1 MFKSIQ
7 WKLVGVFLLLV
18 LSVILVSGTVM
29 INSVSEFYHRDFVR
43 QIRQGMTEDVIK
55 QLRVAARSDSPVE
68 AMMESMS
75 IYSSRFG
82 IDSYRNYYILDENG
96 NYLAGSGDGDGAQL
110 ERTENILAAMDG
122 VVGDGVK
129 VEQSVMDYACPI
141 DGGAQDYILY
151 LRDTKE
157 EIYEITRSIF
167 RVMLQALLAGAV
179 IAVLLALVLSKAITQ
194 PLAGLTKRVQ
204 RLAQGEFEHRSDVL
218 ATDELGELTN
228 TFDDMAQTL
237 KHTMEEI
244 AEEKDKM
251 ETMIRYMTDGVMSF
265 NRDGQMI
272 LCNPAARRLLK
283 LSEDQT
289 VFFDSF
295 FRNLGL
301 NVRLGQFLYFDSQS
315 SMEQIVEF
323 EGAYLA
329 VTIAPIKIEEEK
341 NTGVVVVWQDMTERQ
356 KLDELRKEFVANVS
370 HELKTPLTTIKTYS
384 ETLLDDGLENKE
396 MAVSFLGVINK
407 ESDRMNRIV
416 SDLLTLSRIDYQKI
430 SWRKTKF
437 SIDALLGE
445 LTETLSIPAKKHQ
458 HSLTYIA
465 PENLPKIIGDRDRI
479 QQLLINILSNAIKY
493 TPNGGTIRIV
503 ASVRGDE
510 VHIQVK
516 DNGIGIPKADLDRL
530 FERFYRVDKARSRDR
545 GGTGLGLS
553 IAKEIA
559 DAHGGR
565 ISIESQEKV
574 GTTVHIYLPIHP
586 EEPSVTVEEDPGRFD
601 AQELLDEID
610 RW

>member
-289 VFFDSF
+289 VSFDSF

>member
-1 MFKSIQ
+1 
-7 WKLVGVFLLLV
+7 
-18 LSVILVSGTVM
+18 
-29 INSVSEFYHRDFVR
+29 
-43 QIRQGMTEDVIK
+43 
-55 QLRVAARSDSPVE
+55 
-68 AMMESMS
+68 
-75 IYSSRFG
+75 
-82 IDSYRNYYILDENG
+82 
-96 NYLAGSGDGDGAQL
+96 
-110 ERTENILAAMDG
+110 
-122 VVGDGVK
+122 
-129 VEQSVMDYACPI
+129 
-141 DGGAQDYILY
+141 
-151 LRDTKE
+151 
-157 EIYEITRSIF
+157 
-167 RVMLQALLAGAV
+167 
-179 IAVLLALVLSKAITQ
+179 
-194 PLAGLTKRVQ
+194 
-204 RLAQGEFEHRSDVL
+204 
-218 ATDELGELTN
+218 
-228 TFDDMAQTL
+228 
-237 KHTMEEI
+237 
-244 AEEKDKM
+244 
-251 ETMIRYMTDGVMSF
+251 
-265 NRDGQMI
+265 
-272 LCNPAARRLLK
+272 
-283 LSEDQT
+283 
-289 VFFDSF
+289 
-295 FRNLGL
+295 
-301 NVRLGQFLYFDSQS
+301 
-315 SMEQIVEF
+315 
-323 EGAYLA
+323 
-329 VTIAPIKIEEEK
+329 
-341 NTGVVVVWQDMTERQ
+341 MTERQ

>member
-18 LSVILVSGTVM
+18 LSVILVSGTIM

-43 QIRQGMTEDVIK
+43 QISQGLTEDVTK
-55 QLRVAARSDSPVE
+55 QLRIAARSDTPVE
-68 AMMESMS
+68 AMMECMS

-96 NYLAGSGDGDGAQL
+96 NYLAGSGDGDGEQI

-122 VVGDGVK
+122 AVGDGVK
-129 VEQSVMDYACPI
+129 VEQSVMDYAYPVQGR
-141 DGGAQDYILY
+141 DQTYLLY

-167 RVMLQALLAGAV
+167 LVMLQALLAGAL
-179 IAVLLALVLSKAITQ
+179 IAVLLALVLSKAITL
-194 PLAGLTKRVQ
+194 PLTALTKKVQ
-204 RLAQGEFEHRSDVL
+204 RMAQGEFDHRSDIA

-228 TFDDMAQTL
+228 SFDDMAQTL
-237 KHTMEEI
+237 KSTMEEI

-251 ETMIRYMTDGVMSF
+251 ETIIRYMTDGVMFF
-265 NRDGQMI
+265 NRDGQMV
-272 LCNPAARRLLK
+272 LCNPAARRMLGL
-283 LSEDQT
+283 EEEQT
-289 VFFDSF
+289 VLFDGF
-295 FRNLGL
+295 FRSLGVP
-301 NVRLGQFLYFDSQS
+301 VRLGQFLYFDSQGI
-315 SMEQIVEF
+315 MERIISF
-323 EGAYLA
+323 GGAYLA
-329 VTIAPIKIEEEK
+329 VTLAPIKIEEEK

-356 KLDELRKEFVANVS
+356 KLDDLRKEFVANVS

-384 ETLLDDGLENKE
+384 ETILDDGLENKE
-396 MAVSFLGVINK
+396 MAISFLGVINK
-407 ESDRMNRIV
+407 ETDRMNRIV
-416 SDLLTLSRIDYQKI
+416 SDLLTLSRIDYHKL
-430 SWRKTKF
+430 SWKMDWF
-437 SIDALLGE
+437 SIDELLGE

-465 PENLPKIIGDRDRI
+465 PENMPEIVGDRDRI
-479 QQLLINILSNAIKY
+479 QQLMINILSNAIKY
-493 TPNGGTIRIV
+493 TPNGGTIRII
-503 ASVRGDE
+503 AAVRGRE

-516 DNGIGIPKADLDRL
+516 DNGIGIPKEDLDRL
-530 FERFYRVDKARSRDR
+530 FERFYRVDKARSRER

-565 ISIESQEKV
+565 ISIESQVQV
-574 GTTVHIYLPIHP
+574 GTTVHIYLPIQQEAP
-586 EEPSVTVEEDPGRFD
+586 TVTVETDQDGFD
-601 AQELLDEID
+601 ASELLENLDQ
-610 RW
+610 W

>member
-18 LSVILVSGTVM
+18 LSVILVSGTIM

-43 QIRQGMTEDVIK
+43 QISQGLTEDVTK
-55 QLRVAARSDSPVE
+55 QLRIAARSDTPVE
-68 AMMESMS
+68 AMMECMS

-96 NYLAGSGDGDGAQL
+96 NYLAGSGDGDGEQI

-122 VVGDGVK
+122 AVGDGVK
-129 VEQSVMDYACPI
+129 VEQSVMDYAYPVQGR
-141 DGGAQDYILY
+141 DQTYLLY

-167 RVMLQALLAGAV
+167 LVMLQALLAGAL
-179 IAVLLALVLSKAITQ
+179 IAVLLALVLSKAITL
-194 PLAGLTKRVQ
+194 PLTALTKKVQ
-204 RLAQGEFEHRSDVL
+204 RMAQGEFDHRSDIA

-228 TFDDMAQTL
+228 SFDDMAQTL
-237 KHTMEEI
+237 KSTMEEI

-251 ETMIRYMTDGVMSF
+251 ETIIRYMTDGVMFF
-265 NRDGQMI
+265 NRDGQMV
-272 LCNPAARRLLK
+272 LCNPAARRMLGL
-283 LSEDQT
+283 EEEQT
-289 VFFDSF
+289 VLFDSF
-295 FRNLGL
+295 FRSLGVP
-301 NVRLGQFLYFDSQS
+301 VRLGQFLYFDSQGI
-315 SMEQIVEF
+315 MERIISF
-323 EGAYLA
+323 GGAYLA
-329 VTIAPIKIEEEK
+329 VTLAPIKIEEEK

-356 KLDELRKEFVANVS
+356 KLDDLRKEFVANVS

-384 ETLLDDGLENKE
+384 ETILDDGLENKE
-396 MAVSFLGVINK
+396 MAISFLGVINK
-407 ESDRMNRIV
+407 ETDRMNRIV
-416 SDLLTLSRIDYQKI
+416 SDLLTLSRIDYHKL
-430 SWRKTKF
+430 SWKMDWF
-437 SIDALLGE
+437 SIDELLGE

-465 PENLPKIIGDRDRI
+465 PENMPEIVGDRDRI
-479 QQLLINILSNAIKY
+479 QQLMINILSNAIKY
-493 TPNGGTIRIV
+493 TPNGGTIRII
-503 ASVRGDE
+503 AAVRGRE

-516 DNGIGIPKADLDRL
+516 DNGIGIPKEDLDRL
-530 FERFYRVDKARSRDR
+530 FERFYRVDKARSRER

-565 ISIESQEKV
+565 ISIESQVQV
-574 GTTVHIYLPIHP
+574 GTTVHIYLPIQQEAP
-586 EEPSVTVEEDPGRFD
+586 TVTVETDQDGFD
-601 AQELLDEID
+601 ASELLENLDQ
-610 RW
+610 W

>member
-29 INSVSEFYHRDFVR
+29 INSVSEFYHQDFVR
-43 QIRQGMTEDVIK
+43 QIRQGLTEDVTK

-68 AMMESMS
+68 KMMECMS

-96 NYLAGSGDGDGAQL
+96 NYLAGSGDGDEEQI
-110 ERTENILAAMDG
+110 ERTENIIAAMDG
-122 VVGDGVK
+122 AMGDGVK
-129 VEQSVMDYACPI
+129 VEQNVMDFAYPVE
-141 DGGAQDYILY
+141 GEGKSYLLY

-167 RVMLQALLAGAV
+167 RVMLQALLAGAL
-179 IAVLLALVLSKAITQ
+179 IAVVLALVLSKAITQ
-194 PLAGLTKRVQ
+194 PLTGLTKRVQ
-204 RLAQGEFEHRSDVL
+204 RLALGEFDHRSDV
-218 ATDELGELTN
+218 AASDELGELTN

-237 KHTMEEI
+237 KNTMEEI

-251 ETMIRYMTDGVMSF
+251 ETIIRYMTDGVMAF

-272 LCNPAARRLLK
+272 LCNPAARRMLRLQ
-283 LSEDQT
+283 EDQKI
-289 VFFDSF
+289 VFDSF
-295 FRNLGL
+295 FRSLGVP
-301 NVRLGQFLYFDSQS
+301 VRLGQFLYLDSQGT
-315 SMEQIVEF
+315 MERIIEF

-329 VTIAPIKIEEEK
+329 VTLAPIKIEDEK

-356 KLDELRKEFVANVS
+356 KLDDLRKEFVANVS

-384 ETLLDDGLENKE
+384 ETILDDGLENRE

-407 ESDRMNRIV
+407 ETDRMNRIV
-416 SDLLTLSRIDYQKI
+416 RDLLTLSRIDYDKI
-430 SWRKTKF
+430 SWRKTRF
-437 SIDALLGE
+437 SIDDLLGE

-458 HSLTYIA
+458 HTLTYIA
-465 PENLPKIIGDRDRI
+465 PENLPDIVGDRDRI
-479 QQLLINILSNAIKY
+479 QQLLINIMSNAIKY

-503 ASVRGDE
+503 ASARAGE

-516 DNGIGIPKADLDRL
+516 DNGIGIPKEDLDRL
-530 FERFYRVDKARSRDR
+530 FERFYRVDKARSRER

-559 DAHGGR
+559 DAHGGK
-565 ISIESQEKV
+565 ISIESQVQK
-574 GTTVHIYLPIHP
+574 GTTVHIILPVEQ
-586 EEPSVTVEEDPGRFD
+586 EEPTVTVEADQNGFD
-601 AQELLDEID
+601 VKELLADVD
-610 RW
+610 QW

>member
-204 RLAQGEFEHRSDVL
+204 RLAQGEFEHRNDVL

-283 LSEDQT
+283 LSDEQT
-289 VFFDSF
+289 ISFDSF
-295 FRNLGL
+295 FRKLGL

-586 EEPSVTVEEDPGRFD
+586 EEPSVTVEEDHGRFD

>member
-18 LSVILVSGTVM
+18 LSVILVSGTIM

-43 QIRQGMTEDVIK
+43 QISQGLTEDVTK
-55 QLRVAARSDSPVE
+55 QLRIAARSDTPVE
-68 AMMESMS
+68 AMMECMS

-96 NYLAGSGDGDGAQL
+96 NYLAGSGDGDGEQI

-122 VVGDGVK
+122 AVGDGVK
-129 VEQSVMDYACPI
+129 VEQSVMDYAYPVQGR
-141 DGGAQDYILY
+141 DQTYLLY

-167 RVMLQALLAGAV
+167 LVMLQALLAGAL
-179 IAVLLALVLSKAITQ
+179 IAVLLALVLSKAITL
-194 PLAGLTKRVQ
+194 PLTALTKKVQ
-204 RLAQGEFEHRSDVL
+204 RMAQGEFDHRSDIA

-228 TFDDMAQTL
+228 SFDDMAQTL
-237 KHTMEEI
+237 KSTMEEI

-251 ETMIRYMTDGVMSF
+251 ETIIRYMTDGVMFF
-265 NRDGQMI
+265 NRDGQMV
-272 LCNPAARRLLK
+272 LCNPAARRMLGL
-283 LSEDQT
+283 EEEQT
-289 VFFDSF
+289 VLFDGF
-295 FRNLGL
+295 FRSLGVP
-301 NVRLGQFLYFDSQS
+301 VRLGQFLYFDSQGI
-315 SMEQIVEF
+315 MERIISF
-323 EGAYLA
+323 GGAYLA
-329 VTIAPIKIEEEK
+329 VTLAPIKIEEEK

-356 KLDELRKEFVANVS
+356 KLDDLRKEFVANVS

-384 ETLLDDGLENKE
+384 ETILDDGLENKE
-396 MAVSFLGVINK
+396 MAISFLGVINK
-407 ESDRMNRIV
+407 ETDRMNRIV
-416 SDLLTLSRIDYQKI
+416 SDLLTLSRIDYHKL
-430 SWRKTKF
+430 SWKMDWF
-437 SIDALLGE
+437 SIDELLGE

-465 PENLPKIIGDRDRI
+465 PENMPEIVGDRDRI
-479 QQLLINILSNAIKY
+479 QQLMINILSNAIKY
-493 TPNGGTIRIV
+493 TPNGGTIRII
-503 ASVRGDE
+503 AAVRGRE

-516 DNGIGIPKADLDRL
+516 DNGIGIPKEDLDRL
-530 FERFYRVDKARSRDR
+530 FERFYRVDKARSRER

-565 ISIESQEKV
+565 ISIESQVQV
-574 GTTVHIYLPIHP
+574 GTTVHIYLPIQQETP
-586 EEPSVTVEEDPGRFD
+586 TVTVETDQDGFD
-601 AQELLDEID
+601 ASELLENLDQ
-610 RW
+610 W

>member
-194 PLAGLTKRVQ
+194 PLAGLTRRVQ

-289 VFFDSF
+289 VSFDSF

>member
-18 LSVILVSGTVM
+18 LSVILVSGTIM

-43 QIRQGMTEDVIK
+43 QISQGLTEDVTK
-55 QLRVAARSDSPVE
+55 QLRIAARSDTPVE
-68 AMMESMS
+68 AMMECMS

-96 NYLAGSGDGDGAQL
+96 NYLAGSGDGDGEQI

-122 VVGDGVK
+122 TVGDGVK
-129 VEQSVMDYACPI
+129 VEQSVMDYAYPVQGR
-141 DGGAQDYILY
+141 DQTYLLY

-167 RVMLQALLAGAV
+167 LVMLQALLAGAL
-179 IAVLLALVLSKAITQ
+179 IAVLLALVLSKAITL
-194 PLAGLTKRVQ
+194 PLTALTKKVQ
-204 RLAQGEFEHRSDVL
+204 RMAQGEFDHRSDIA

-228 TFDDMAQTL
+228 SFDDMAQTL
-237 KHTMEEI
+237 KSTMEEI

-251 ETMIRYMTDGVMSF
+251 ETIIRYMTDGVMFF
-265 NRDGQMI
+265 NRDGQMV
-272 LCNPAARRLLK
+272 LCNPAARRMLGL
-283 LSEDQT
+283 EEEQT
-289 VFFDSF
+289 VLFDSF
-295 FRNLGL
+295 FRSLGVP
-301 NVRLGQFLYFDSQS
+301 VRLGQFLYFDSQGI
-315 SMEQIVEF
+315 MERIISF
-323 EGAYLA
+323 GGAYLA
-329 VTIAPIKIEEEK
+329 VTLAPIKIEEEK

-356 KLDELRKEFVANVS
+356 KLDDLRKEFVANVS

-384 ETLLDDGLENKE
+384 ETILDDGLENKE
-396 MAVSFLGVINK
+396 MAISFLGVINK
-407 ESDRMNRIV
+407 ETDRMNRIV
-416 SDLLTLSRIDYQKI
+416 SDLLTLSRIDYHKL
-430 SWRKTKF
+430 SWKMDWF
-437 SIDALLGE
+437 SIDELLGE

-465 PENLPKIIGDRDRI
+465 PENMPEIVGDRDRI
-479 QQLLINILSNAIKY
+479 QQLMINILSNAIKY
-493 TPNGGTIRIV
+493 TPNGGTIRII
-503 ASVRGDE
+503 AAVRGRE

-516 DNGIGIPKADLDRL
+516 DNGIGIPKEDLDRL
-530 FERFYRVDKARSRDR
+530 FERFYRVDKARSRER

-565 ISIESQEKV
+565 ISIESQVQV
-574 GTTVHIYLPIHP
+574 GTTVHIYLPIQQETP
-586 EEPSVTVEEDPGRFD
+586 TVTVETDQDGFD
-601 AQELLDEID
+601 ASELLENLDQ
-610 RW
+610 W